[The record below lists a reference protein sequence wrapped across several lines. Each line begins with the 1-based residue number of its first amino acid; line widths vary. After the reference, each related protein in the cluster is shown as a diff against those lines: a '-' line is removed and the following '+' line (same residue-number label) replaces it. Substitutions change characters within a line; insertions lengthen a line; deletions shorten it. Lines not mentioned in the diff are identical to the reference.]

1 MLTDYAQE
9 VANAANPSHR
19 PVATKPR
26 RRPRIK
32 HVFVVSLARSGS
44 TLLRY
49 LLDAHPDIVSPP
61 ELNLSALL
69 LHAADTW
76 HRAHEGQGTTD
87 PEAEAQAPAEPG
99 AEPRASSGV
108 PLSADSMR
116 WATKIVN
123 ELMTD
128 LARAAGASVFVDK
141 SLVTVDQLP
150 IVASCFPDAY
160 YVFLYRYPLDMIASG
175 IEASR
180 WGFNAFGFGPYIGA
194 APGNFIS
201 GLGSYWIDKVSQMLA
216 FEETAT
222 VAHARIYYELLCGDP
237 ATTLSDLLEFLDL
250 PSDAGVVEQAF
261 QTTHAVGP
269 GDYKIDFT
277 RSVKIDSVGRG
288 STLPWLLEP
297 DQVKQIDKLLAELDY
312 PALDS
317 ARRGNLAALLGLK
330 RAANAGTATTAD
342 LTRQMAERLSAG
354 LAAGRPAPAP
364 PCFELVVRGDTGQEQ
379 VILVDP
385 ERGVTVAGASGSGK
399 PEATL
404 PRVLCYGTA
413 LLKVASGER
422 NLAQV
427 VHDGLVRVEID
438 GPTGPQLRHHRVL
451 LSGLDSLLRAG
462 QQD

>member
-1 MLTDYAQE
+1 M
-9 VANAANPSHR
+9 VAKAANPSHG
-19 PVATKPR
+19 PPATKPA

-32 HVFVVSLARSGS
+32 HVFIVSLARSGS

-49 LLDAHPDIVSPP
+49 LLDAHPDIVSPA

-87 PEAEAQAPAEPG
+87 PGAEAQGQAEPG
-99 AEPRASSGV
+99 AEPQASSGA
-108 PLSADSMR
+108 PLSADSLR
-116 WATKIVN
+116 WASKIVN

-150 IVASCFPDAY
+150 IVASCFPNAY
-160 YVFLYRYPLDMIASG
+160 YIFLYRYPLDMIASG

-180 WGFNAFGFGPYIGA
+180 WGFNAFGFAPYIGA
-194 APGNFIS
+194 TPGNFIS
-201 GLGSYWIDKVSQMLA
+201 GLGNYWIDKVSRMLA
-216 FEETAT
+216 FEGTAT
-222 VAHARIYYELLCGDP
+222 VAHARIYYELLCDDP
-237 ATTLSDLLEFLDL
+237 ATTLSDLLDFLGL
-250 PSDAGVVEQAF
+250 RSDSGVVERAF
-261 QTTHAVGP
+261 QSTHAVGP

-288 STLPWLLEP
+288 STLPWLLAP
-297 DQVKQIDKLLAELDY
+297 DQVKRIDELLAGLDY

-330 RAANAGTATTAD
+330 RAAKAGTATTGD
-342 LTRQMAERLSAG
+342 LTRQMVERLSAA
-354 LAAGRPAPAP
+354 LAAGRPGIAHQS
-364 PCFELVVRGDTGQEQ
+364 FELIVRGDTGEEG
-379 VILVDP
+379 VVLVDS
-385 ERGVTVAGASGSGK
+385 EHRVTVLDARGSDK
-399 PEATL
+399 PDATR
-404 PRVLCYGTA
+404 PRVLCYGDA

-427 VHDGLVRVEID
+427 LHDGLVRVELD
-438 GPTGPQLRHHRVL
+438 GPPGSRLRTRRDL
-451 LSGLDSLLRAG
+451 LVGLDSLLRAG
-462 QQD
+462 APE